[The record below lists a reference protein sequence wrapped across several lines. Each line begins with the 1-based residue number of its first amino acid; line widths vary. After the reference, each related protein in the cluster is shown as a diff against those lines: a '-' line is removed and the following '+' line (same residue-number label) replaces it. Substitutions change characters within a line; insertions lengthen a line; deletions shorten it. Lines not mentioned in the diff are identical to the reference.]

1 MLRQLDST
9 HLVSTAATL
18 VRRVEERF
26 PESGLCGV
34 AAELHSVAKEAAEV
48 ARWLGRPLY
57 WVRGAVALAVLVM
70 VWGVVLALSRVP
82 LEVRATGASDLA
94 QLIESAVNDVA
105 FLGIAV
111 YFLFGLETRI
121 KRQRAL
127 GELHVL
133 RSLAHIVDMHQLTKD
148 PERLLHPELDTL
160 SSPKRTMTPFELTRY
175 LDYCTEILALTG
187 KLGALYV
194 QDFDD
199 ADTVAAAGTIE
210 TLTVGLSQKIW
221 QKIMILERVS
231 GPRVSD
237 GR

>member
-1 MLRQLDST
+1 MLRQLDSS
-9 HLVSTAATL
+9 HLVATAATL
-18 VRRVEERF
+18 TRRVRERF
-26 PESGLCGV
+26 PDSGLCRV
-34 AAELHSVAKEAAEV
+34 ATELHAVSKGGAEV

-57 WVRGAVALAVLVM
+57 WVRVAVVAVVVVMLSGVIMALMRL
-70 VWGVVLALSRVP
+70 P
-82 LEVRATGASDLA
+82 LEVRATGAGDVA
-94 QLIESAVNDVA
+94 QFVESTVNDVA

-127 GELHVL
+127 AELHVL

-160 SSPKRTMTPFELTRY
+160 SSPKRTMTAFELTRY
-175 LDYCTEILALTG
+175 LAYCTEILALTG

-231 GPRVSD
+231 GHAD
-237 GR
+237 GQRA

>member
-1 MLRQLDST
+1 MNAYVLRQLDSG
-9 HLVSTAATL
+9 HLVQTAETL

-26 PESGLCGV
+26 PESGLFRVASELHAVALEAAQV
-34 AAELHSVAKEAAEV
+34 AA
-48 ARWLGRPLY
+48 WLGRPLY
-57 WVRGAVALAVLVM
+57 LLRAGVSVVVMLMLWGIFAALT
-70 VWGVVLALSRVP
+70 RVP
-82 LEVRATGASDLA
+82 LEVRPTGASDVA
-94 QLIESAVNDVA
+94 QLVESAVNDVA
-105 FLGIAV
+105 FIGIAV

-127 GELHVL
+127 SELHVL

-148 PERLLHPELDTL
+148 PERLLHPERDTR
-160 SSPKRTMTPFELTRY
+160 SSPLRTMTPFELTRY
-175 LDYCTEILALTG
+175 LDYCSEILALTG

-221 QKIMILERVS
+221 QKIVILERIS
-231 GPRVSD
+231 GRI
-237 GR
+237 

>member
-1 MLRQLDST
+1 MKTYVLRQLDSA
-9 HLVSTAATL
+9 HLVQTAQTL

-26 PESGLCGV
+26 PESGLFRVASELHAVAREAAQV
-34 AAELHSVAKEAAEV
+34 AA
-48 ARWLGRPLY
+48 WLGRPLY
-57 WVRGAVALAVLVM
+57 LLRAGVSA
-70 VWGVVLALSRVP
+70 VVLLMLWGIFIALTRVP
-82 LEVRATGASDLA
+82 LEVRPTGASDVA
-94 QLIESAVNDVA
+94 QLVESAVNDVA

-148 PERLLHPELDTL
+148 PERLLHPERDTR
-160 SSPKRTMTPFELTRY
+160 SSPVRTMTPFELTRY
-175 LDYCTEILALTG
+175 LDYCSEILALTG

-221 QKIMILERVS
+221 QKIVILERIS
-231 GPRVSD
+231 GRI
-237 GR
+237 